1 MDQIT
6 LKKKVLELSK
16 GDGMWNH
23 YYNFNGV
30 ESRQITDQVGG
41 NIKKW
46 ERMKILLKKNY
57 KNKIILD
64 VGCSDGFF
72 SNQIAKMGAKKVY
85 GIDSNKSRVERAK
98 FASKILN
105 IKSTNFYVKNFYD
118 LKITKKKYD
127 LILAL
132 GILHR
137 VQDIYK
143 FIEMCTK
150 ISHQVLFEFKT
161 LDNEKPICEFIGTN
175 KKTGMKS
182 FFYFAPSINF
192 VKKILVHLNFKK
204 IDILED
210 NLSNLKYKRSI
221 ILASKNR

>member
-6 LKKKVLELSK
+6 LKKKILELSK

-30 ESRQITDQVGG
+30 ESRPIMDAVGG

-46 ERMKILLKKNY
+46 DRMKILLKKNY

-64 VGCSDGFF
+64 IGCSDGFF

-85 GIDSNKSRVERAK
+85 GIDFNKSRIERAK

-105 IKSTNFYVKNFYD
+105 IKSTDFSVKNLYD
-118 LKITKKKYD
+118 IKITKKKYD

-137 VQDIYK
+137 VPDIYK
-143 FIEMCTK
+143 FIETCTK
-150 ISHQVLFEFKT
+150 ISHQVLIEFKT
-161 LDNEKPICEFIGTN
+161 LDHEKPICEFVGN
-175 KKTGMKS
+175 SKNTGMKS

-192 VKKILVHLNFKK
+192 VKKILEHFNFKK
-204 IDILED
+204 IEILED
-210 NLSNLKYKRSI
+210 NLSKLKYKRSI
-221 ILASKNR
+221 ILASKK